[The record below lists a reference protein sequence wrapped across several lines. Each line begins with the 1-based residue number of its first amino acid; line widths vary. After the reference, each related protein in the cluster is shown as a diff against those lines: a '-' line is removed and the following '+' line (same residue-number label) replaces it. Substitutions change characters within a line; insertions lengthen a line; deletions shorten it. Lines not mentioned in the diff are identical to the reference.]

1 LLADDSQK
9 NNVMFH
15 PNSPFRARWD
25 ILIVIV
31 IIYQASSAGSQ
42 RWQALYRQGGWVC
55 CHGM

>member
-1 LLADDSQK
+1 
-9 NNVMFH
+9 MFH